1 MKMKK
6 IRFGELKLDEVISIL
21 QQNNLK
27 LVIAENKNEL
37 MVNQINPDFII
48 QIDDEKTEGTNESEE
63 FEEVQQ

>member
-1 MKMKK
+1 MKN

>member
-1 MKMKK
+1 MKK

>member
-1 MKMKK
+1 MKN

-48 QIDDEKTEGTNESEE
+48 QIDDEETEGTNESEE